1 VKHVVRKIDRQI
13 EHVSKDTMYQEIGP
27 VRQFAPAYG
36 VYPTT
41 TTKYTF
47 SIDVKGNL
55 MIRSQ
60 VTTHPLHKPPIIGE
74 WITEVDIRDNTPIP
88 FEIMNLMDDLFEQ
101 NEVYFISHWKF
112 VIGILTSMK
121 IHSSELYQDVYSKNE
136 RLAEEIRVLT
146 AQKEQLERRLHTYER
161 R

>member
-1 VKHVVRKIDRQI
+1 
-13 EHVSKDTMYQEIGP
+13 
-27 VRQFAPAYG
+27 
-36 VYPTT
+36 
-41 TTKYTF
+41 
-47 SIDVKGNL
+47 

-146 AQKEQLERRLHTYER
+146 AQKEQLEHRLHTYER

>member
-1 VKHVVRKIDRQI
+1 
-13 EHVSKDTMYQEIGP
+13 MYQEIGP

-60 VTTHPLHKPPIIGE
+60 VTTHPRNQPPIVGE
-74 WITEVDIRDNTPIP
+74 WVNEVNIQDNTPIP
-88 FEIMNLMDDLFEQ
+88 FEIMNLMDALLEK
-101 NEVYFISHWKF
+101 NEVYFTSHWKF

-121 IHSSELYQDVYSKNE
+121 VHSTELYQDVYITNE
-136 RLAEEIRVLT
+136 RLAEEVKVLT
-146 AQKEQLERRLHTYER
+146 AQKEQLERRLYTYER
-161 R
+161 RN